1 MMKLPWIFVSI
12 VTVSV
17 TMDGSSPILYYSI
30 ATAKPTSSA
39 NLAVSAEGEGRNI
52 GNLVVPD
59 SAAVSLSL
67 PSEGILRL

>member
-1 MMKLPWIFVSI
+1 MSI
-12 VTVSV
+12 ITVSV
-17 TMDGSSPILYYSI
+17 TVEGSSPIFYHSI

-52 GNLVVPD
+52 GNLVVPY